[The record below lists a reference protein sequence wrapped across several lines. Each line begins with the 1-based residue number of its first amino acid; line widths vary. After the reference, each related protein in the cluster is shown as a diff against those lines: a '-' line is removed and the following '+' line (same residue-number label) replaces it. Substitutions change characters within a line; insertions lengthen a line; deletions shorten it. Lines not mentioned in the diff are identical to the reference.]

1 MAYKNIKIPSVGEKI
16 SFDKSGKLAV
26 PDNPII
32 PYIEGDGIGIDIS
45 PAMIAVV
52 DKAVEVAYEGKKKSD
67 FGFFEKPVELLLFA
81 EEKSVE
87 NTFLAIVANIKR
99 EAPFYQKS
107 PGNVIP

>member
-16 SFDKSGKLAV
+16 SFDKTGKLVV

-52 DKAVEVAYEGKKKSD
+52 DRAVEVAYEGKKNISCKFIFLNINFNFIFLSY
-67 FGFFEKPVELLLFA
+67 FINFF
-81 EEKSVE
+81 
-87 NTFLAIVANIKR
+87 NTIN
-99 EAPFYQKS
+99 S
-107 PGNVIP
+107 S